1 MSNYLNQFTQ
11 IQSSIKHNNFWK
23 ILMRIFLRIFLNR
36 KHLFNLI
43 NVINNLEVEYCQ
55 EKAWIIIQNFQI
67 VLYKELAKN
76 NIKLKRAPLTLVL
89 NPRKIDKDLIKLQR
103 LSNVFFVKNN
113 S

>member
-1 MSNYLNQFTQ
+1 MINYLNQFTQ
-11 IQSSIKHNNFWK
+11 IRSSIKHNNFWK
-23 ILMRIFLRIFLNR
+23 ILRRIFLRIFLNR
-36 KHLFNLI
+36 RHLFNLI

-55 EKAWIIIQNFQI
+55 EKAWIIQNYQI
-67 VLYKELAKN
+67 VLFKELAKN
-76 NIKLKRAPLTLVL
+76 NIKLKRAPPTLVL